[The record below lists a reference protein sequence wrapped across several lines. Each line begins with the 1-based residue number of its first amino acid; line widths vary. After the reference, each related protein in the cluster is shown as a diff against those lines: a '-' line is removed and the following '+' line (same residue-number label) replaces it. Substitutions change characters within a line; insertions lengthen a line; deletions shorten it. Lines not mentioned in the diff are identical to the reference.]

1 MAARKPWFH
10 MPSNLMDDDRYL
22 DLSYRASTVLCRLY
36 ATCDRWGRGP
46 AGKRTLTRDIDI
58 PQDDAQA
65 SVVELDGAGLIRTFT
80 STDGIRCYEILH
92 YDVHCP
98 DTRKRK
104 DSTYQPGRA
113 MAVQGLPG
121 QDRAGQG
128 GAEPPAAGQASQTRV
143 RGELELELELESPL
157 RGLDA
162 STPARAPIHGASEHR
177 SGPGDDFRPILPP
190 PAPKQP
196 PPAPPTHPAP
206 PAPPRQQPDSLE
218 RVSPGLPIDDTL
230 PPLGDTAQGLVDE
243 LVRRITATP
252 MGTGLHSPGFFGRG
266 GDSGMVAFESKL
278 RLLQERNPQ
287 AVVAASRGFWPS
299 VDREGGP
306 DHWPRDPTRRLEQ
319 WLADKGHRVP
329 FAAQVMR
336 EVAGG

>member
-1 MAARKPWFH
+1 MSRLKPWFH
-10 MPSNLMDDDRYL
+10 MPCRFHDDERYL
-22 DLSYRASTVLCRLY
+22 DLDNASGLAFHRMYRA
-36 ATCDRWGRGP
+36 CDRWGRGP
-46 AGKRTLTRDIDI
+46 AGKHALSSLLRMSPTEVVDARD
-58 PQDDAQA
+58 
-65 SVVELDGAGLIRTFT
+65 ELAGAGLIELFE
-80 STDGIRCYEILH
+80 SPEGILCFQLER
-92 YDVHCP
+92 YDFDCP
-98 DTRKRK
+98 GNTTVRRSPSDFDRSVSECALVDTRKHK
-104 DSTYQPGRA
+104 SK
-113 MAVQGLPG
+113 LP
-121 QDRAGQG
+121 
-128 GAEPPAAGQASQTRV
+128 EITRV
-143 RGELELELELESPL
+143 APSSDRTRDEIEIESPPTEG
-157 RGLDA
+157 RSA
-162 STPARAPIHGASEHR
+162 HARRRESETPEQRTSTEDNWQPII
-177 SGPGDDFRPILPP
+177 PPPP
-190 PAPKQP
+190 PAPSAP
-196 PPAPPTHPAP
+196 PPPRYGP

-266 GDSGMVAFESKL
+266 GDSGMVAFEAKL

-287 AVVAASRGFWPS
+287 AVVAASRGFWPT